1 MANVGKYT
9 SPMDLMSTFFKHSLV
24 VTSLEGHHAPGLD
37 WRGGR
42 RVPKPKL
49 KQKAQL
55 CFIEKN
61 NNSCQ
66 ELGMNLHAILMIEEF
81 KVTSFG
87 PTSNLFWA

>member
-1 MANVGKYT
+1 MVNVGKYT

-42 RVPKPKL
+42 RIPKPKL

-66 ELGMNLHAILMIEEF
+66 EFACYFDDRRVQSDLVWTH
-81 KVTSFG
+81 K
-87 PTSNLFWA
+87 